1 MQTNNKP
8 YLFQV
13 HGLNNRYNNT
23 CDYVIKTLAP
33 QTSNQTVY
41 EVIRGTDNSVYL
53 YIEVA
58 GIDWN
63 TVSNYINTNRFLK
76 RINNGAKDEIN
87 YASIVKTGCQVYRG
101 TKQMQNMPM
110 NINKMMMQHNIQQQN
125 IHQPNNIQ
133 MNMNQNNMINNHAM
147 SNNFINQQKKAAED
161 LKKQNQV
168 NMLKG
173 LDAKNC
179 DTQHISEFFNKETIL
194 KKIQKYQTI
203 HPANKDAIKSYLN
216 WFSQYVD
223 DMYFIVNNCALG
235 KADKEK
241 CWYKVAT
248 VSNNNKIKFSDS
260 TAKACLNLLYK
271 TNFLNNR
278 NNAIDGHNLIKDMN
292 ETMQYLV
299 QCSIDICDGKIN
311 QANID
316 KIIAVYEQL
325 RECLSTN
332 PKAFVDR
339 GILGFGTDR
348 DNAFRGI
355 VNDNVK
361 IKNLKDLVVGV
372 IRFFAG

>member
-13 HGLNNRYNNT
+13 HGLNNRYHNT

-76 RINNGAKDEIN
+76 RINNGFNDEIN

-101 TKQMQNMPM
+101 TKQMQNMPI

-161 LKKQNQV
+161 LKKT
-168 NMLKG
+168 KP
-173 LDAKNC
+173 
-179 DTQHISEFFNKETIL
+179 S
-194 KKIQKYQTI
+194 
-203 HPANKDAIKSYLN
+203 
-216 WFSQYVD
+216 
-223 DMYFIVNNCALG
+223 
-235 KADKEK
+235 
-241 CWYKVAT
+241 
-248 VSNNNKIKFSDS
+248 
-260 TAKACLNLLYK
+260 
-271 TNFLNNR
+271 
-278 NNAIDGHNLIKDMN
+278 
-292 ETMQYLV
+292 
-299 QCSIDICDGKIN
+299 
-311 QANID
+311 
-316 KIIAVYEQL
+316 
-325 RECLSTN
+325 
-332 PKAFVDR
+332 
-339 GILGFGTDR
+339 
-348 DNAFRGI
+348 
-355 VNDNVK
+355 
-361 IKNLKDLVVGV
+361 
-372 IRFFAG
+372 